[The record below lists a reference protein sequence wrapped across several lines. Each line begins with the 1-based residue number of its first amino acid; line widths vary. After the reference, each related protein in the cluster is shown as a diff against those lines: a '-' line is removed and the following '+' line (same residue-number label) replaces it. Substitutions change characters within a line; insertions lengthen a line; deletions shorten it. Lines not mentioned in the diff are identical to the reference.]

1 MPFKNDSNKP
11 RLDMDVDFASITEH
25 QRYKL
30 AWKSSIHAGCGGV
43 CAPQSCMSHQRFD
56 PIVYGI
62 GVAIAER
69 FSYATSWLRHRLT

>member
-1 MPFKNDSNKP
+1 
-11 RLDMDVDFASITEH
+11 MDVDFASITEH

-30 AWKSSIHAGCGGV
+30 ALESSIHAGCSGV
-43 CAPQSCMSHQRFD
+43 LAPQSCMSHQRFD

-69 FSYATSWLRHRLT
+69 ISAPPLPLLKEAE